1 MAALKL
7 GSKMLDYWREY
18 FRSSNGDIF
27 ETIEKAI
34 MVAASDYPKEFRI
47 RRDCIAQTLYN
58 CKLIKCIG
66 CDKVELGVIGNDDQ
80 HEQHDD
86 VEVYNGDGD
95 HHQVSD
101 YNYGVVEALTDEIE
115 KESLMF
121 GEVIRIKEIVDK
133 HQDEVL
139 EIWDFSTVM
148 VAMSSTTKLPEIIFQ
163 KKVPGFNFLGQSIS
177 FTLLPQENK
186 KLLRRQPN
194 PTGSVLTSYLL
205 GSDYRVNASG
215 LFLKSPWRYDSCEK
229 NTFLRV
235 IESYT
240 VINFLDMLGQR
251 IYDNSFYK
259 TIKAGEKNSALVDE
273 VKYGCNGV
281 IMHFPKSVMQENA
294 QSSEGSKE
302 VTSRNIVKFESN
314 NGIGSSDEGKP

>member
-18 FRSSNGDIF
+18 FRSSNCDIF

-47 RRDCIAQTLYN
+47 SRDCIAQTLYN

-121 GEVIRIKEIVDK
+121 GAKRNRGGVGD
-133 HQDEVL
+133 L
-139 EIWDFSTVM
+139 
-148 VAMSSTTKLPEIIFQ
+148 
-163 KKVPGFNFLGQSIS
+163 
-177 FTLLPQENK
+177 
-186 KLLRRQPN
+186 
-194 PTGSVLTSYLL
+194 
-205 GSDYRVNASG
+205 G
-215 LFLKSPWRYDSCEK
+215 LFHCDGSHVKHNKATRDNVGPLLLKR
-229 NTFLRV
+229 
-235 IESYT
+235 
-240 VINFLDMLGQR
+240 Q
-251 IYDNSFYK
+251 
-259 TIKAGEKNSALVDE
+259 
-273 VKYGCNGV
+273 
-281 IMHFPKSVMQENA
+281 
-294 QSSEGSKE
+294 
-302 VTSRNIVKFESN
+302 
-314 NGIGSSDEGKP
+314 